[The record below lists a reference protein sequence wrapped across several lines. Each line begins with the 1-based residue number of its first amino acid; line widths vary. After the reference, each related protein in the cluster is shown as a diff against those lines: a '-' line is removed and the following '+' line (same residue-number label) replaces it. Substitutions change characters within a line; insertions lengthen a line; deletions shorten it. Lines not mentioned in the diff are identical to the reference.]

1 MTLLSDFF
9 YFSPSFSMKFLQD
22 RPWLIEST
30 TYMPPDRLNQ
40 FEEDL
45 DRHKAIEQF
54 SRGSGFGFENKK
66 V

>member
-1 MTLLSDFF
+1 
-9 YFSPSFSMKFLQD
+9 MKFLQD